1 MLYLT
6 RIIWVTEDFVYKCS
20 GSNSFQKQFFV
31 IDIWNVTF
39 RKRFYLHYKNIILV
53 QIILKRT
60 GITVSRLVRWWR
72 RGDWPLE
79 GSLVDSFFFYF
90 DIFYITILGN
100 SEENFPEV
108 KVQPDAGLEPATV
121 GLKVQRSTDWANQ
134 ARRQF
139 RRSQIVFQWMLNKS
153 KPVES
158 NARTRDPR
166 TNRSWITQNCWFGPK
181 FLKFVRS
188 QISLGPNRLVLDEL
202 VLVCGFLDR
211 IFSLDL

>member
-1 MLYLT
+1 M
-6 RIIWVTEDFVYKCS
+6 TEYFVYKCS

-31 IDIWNVTF
+31 IDIRNVIF

-100 SEENFPEV
+100 SGENFPEEKIL

-134 ARRQF
+134 ARLQNRHN
-139 RRSQIVFQWMLNKS
+139 QIVFHW
-153 KPVES
+153 
-158 NARTRDPR
+158 R
-166 TNRSWITQNCWFGPK
+166 F
-181 FLKFVRS
+181 F
-188 QISLGPNRLVLDEL
+188 NRLSQTW
-202 VLVCGFLDR
+202 GYWQA
-211 IFSLDL
+211 S